1 MKPDVH
7 PREKRLAAKQKVDAE
22 LTRARTA
29 LVKLRTERDAIT
41 VGLRKGELIPK
52 QDALMG
58 LGFLLTA
65 LRQKILSFPHT
76 LQRRLAN
83 KEAHEIGRILEEAVH
98 SLLQDLSEW
107 PMRVVDPNWVEHI
120 DEDLRPPPKDAGN
133 GNGDAEGTC
142 TAGTCQCTRRERRAK
157 AKEG

>member
-1 MKPDVH
+1 MKAAVH
-7 PREKRLAAKQKVDAE
+7 PREKRLAAKQKVEAE

-29 LVKLRTERDAIT
+29 LVKLRAERDAIT
-41 VGLRKGELIPK
+41 IGLRKGQLIPK
-52 QDALMG
+52 HDALMS

-83 KEAHEIGRILEEAVH
+83 KDAHEIGRILEEAVY

-107 PMRVVDPNWVEHI
+107 PMRVVD
-120 DEDLRPPPKDAGN
+120 RPPVY
-133 GNGDAEGTC
+133 
-142 TAGTCQCTRRERRAK
+142 
-157 AKEG
+157 